1 MFEGRGNP
9 MRLKDKVA
17 IVTGGGSGIGRATAL
32 LFAEHGARIVV
43 ADVDVKGG
51 EETVSLI
58 EHHNGKAVFI
68 KTNVANSAEV
78 KGMVDGAIEEFG
90 SVDILVN
97 NAGIGN
103 SEVRSVELSE
113 EEWDQVIDIN
123 LKSVYLGIKY
133 AVPEMMK
140 KNTGAII
147 NTASLLGLKGQKYT
161 SAYNA
166 SKGGVVILTKNAALE
181 YGKYGIRVNAV
192 APGVID
198 TKIIE
203 GWRQN
208 ERKWP
213 IISRANALGRI
224 GTPEEVAN
232 AILFLASDE
241 ASFVTGA
248 TLSVDGGGH
257 TF

>member
-1 MFEGRGNP
+1 
-9 MRLKDKVA
+9 MRLLGKTA
-17 IVTGGGSGIGRATAL
+17 IVTGGGSGIGRATAIR
-32 LFAEHGARIVV
+32 FANEGAAVTV
-43 ADVDVKGG
+43 ADVNSTSG

-58 EHHNGKAVFI
+58 KNAGGKAIFV
-68 KTNVANSAEV
+68 KTDVADSHQV
-78 KGMVDGAIEEFG
+78 KALIDNTVTTFG
-90 SVDILVN
+90 GLNIMFN

-103 SEVRSVELSE
+103 SEVRSVELAE
-113 EEWDQVIDIN
+113 DEWNQVIDIN
-123 LKSVYLGIKY
+123 LKGVFLGIKY
-133 AVPEMMK
+133 AVPELIK
-140 KNTGAII
+140 AGGGAII
-147 NTASLLGLKGQKYT
+147 NTSSLLGLKGQKYM

-166 SKGGVVILTKNAALE
+166 SKAGVVVLTQNAALE
-181 YGKYGIRVNAV
+181 YGKYNIRVNAI

-213 IISRANALGRI
+213 IISKANALRRI

-232 AILFLASDE
+232 AVLFLSSDE

-248 TLSVDGGGH
+248 TLSVDGGGL